1 MDTERHPRLDNDDA
15 RSQLPHMPK
24 SSPPA
29 AGATEDDWGEGAD
42 ADMGHLEVSLFVFPC
57 ILT

>member
-1 MDTERHPRLDNDDA
+1 MDTEHRPRSDNDDA
-15 RSQLPHMPK
+15 HSQLPHVPK

-29 AGATEDDWGEGAD
+29 AGATEDDRGEGAD
-42 ADMGHLEVSLFVFPC
+42 ADAGHSEVSLFVFPC